1 MEKHTILGKKK
12 TQKRSKSKSNV
23 NFGTHATEL
32 LDIAMASLENDKA
45 HDVVVIN
52 LAGKTSF
59 ADYMIIA
66 TGTSQRQVAAMAV
79 HLKEK
84 IKLTGVTKISLEG
97 TDNNDWVL
105 IDSGDLIVHIF
116 RPEIRE
122 FYALE
127 KIWGGDMPQSDEVA

>member
-1 MEKHTILGKKK
+1 
-12 TQKRSKSKSNV
+12 
-23 NFGTHATEL
+23 
-32 LDIAMASLENDKA
+32 LDITKASLENDKA
-45 HDVVVIN
+45 QDVVVIN

-59 ADYMIIA
+59 ADYMVIA

-84 IKLTGVTKISLEG
+84 MKLTGQTEISLEG
-97 TDNNDWVL
+97 TDQNDWVL
-105 IDSGDLIVHIF
+105 IDSGDVVVHLF

-127 KIWGGDMPQSDEVA
+127 KIWSGEMPQSDEVA

>member
-1 MEKHTILGKKK
+1 M
-12 TQKRSKSKSNV
+12 
-23 NFGTHATEL
+23 
-32 LDIAMASLENDKA
+32 DITKASLENDKA
-45 HDVVVIN
+45 QDVVVIN

-59 ADYMIIA
+59 ADYMVIA

-84 IKLTGVTKISLEG
+84 MKLTGQTEILLEG
-97 TDNNDWVL
+97 TDQNDWVL
-105 IDSGDLIVHIF
+105 IDSGDVVVHRF

-127 KIWGGDMPQSDEVA
+127 KIWSGAMPRSDEVA

>member
-1 MEKHTILGKKK
+1 MRTISRKAK
-12 TQKRSKSKSNV
+12 TLNRPKRKSNA
-23 NFGTHATEL
+23 NPEKRAIKI
-32 LDIAMASLENDKA
+32 LDITKASLENDKA
-45 HDVVVIN
+45 QDIVVIN

-59 ADYMIIA
+59 ADYMVIA

-84 IKLTGVTKISLEG
+84 MKLTGQTEISLEG
-97 TDNNDWVL
+97 TDQNDWVL
-105 IDSGDLIVHIF
+105 IDSGDVVVHLF

-127 KIWGGDMPQSDEVA
+127 KIWSGEMPQSDEVA